1 MIKTYDVKS
10 AQETIL
16 KRNYNHLLEYPENLI
31 KSTEKLFGI
40 GVSPDKAVDIILRSV
55 RENGDRAIAEW
66 TKLLDGINITDI
78 RISAELIEN
87 AYRSLSPSL
96 LDVFKLSASRI
107 KLFHE
112 QQPLPNWET
121 TTLGGIL
128 GQRTTPIERV
138 GVYVPGGT
146 APLPSSL
153 LMSVIPAQV
162 AGVNQIIICT
172 PPNPDKS
179 ILAAA
184 AICNIKDVFLAG
196 GAQAVAAMAY
206 GTKTIPKVDKIV
218 GAGNL
223 YVTLAKQKVYGTV
236 GIEGLA
242 GPTET
247 MVIADKT
254 ANPAWVASDL
264 LAQAEHDYL
273 ASAILLTP
281 DADIARTVAAEID
294 NQLAKLSRSEMIE
307 TSLQN
312 RGGIVLTPDLR
323 SAAMLADDYG
333 PEHLCLSVEKP
344 EEVAGW
350 INNAGGI
357 FFGENSYEVLGD
369 YMAGPSHIMPTGG
382 TARFSSPLNVLDF
395 VKISSVIS
403 LDPETSLEL
412 SPPAAKFAQTES
424 LTGHAAAA
432 NYRIKQ

>member
-1 MIKTYDVKS
+1 
-10 AQETIL
+10 
-16 KRNYNHLLEYPENLI
+16 
-31 KSTEKLFGI
+31 
-40 GVSPDKAVDIILRSV
+40 
-55 RENGDRAIAEW
+55 
-66 TKLLDGINITDI
+66 
-78 RISAELIEN
+78 
-87 AYRSLSPSL
+87 
-96 LDVFKLSASRI
+96 
-107 KLFHE
+107 
-112 QQPLPNWET
+112 
-121 TTLGGIL
+121 
-128 GQRTTPIERV
+128 
-138 GVYVPGGT
+138 
-146 APLPSSL
+146 
-153 LMSVIPAQV
+153 
-162 AGVNQIIICT
+162 
-172 PPNPDKS
+172 
-179 ILAAA
+179 
-184 AICNIKDVFLAG
+184 
-196 GAQAVAAMAY
+196 MAY

-223 YVTLAKQKVYGTV
+223 FVTLAKQKVYGTV

-254 ANPAWVASDL
+254 ANPVWVASDL

-294 NQLAKLSRSEMIE
+294 NQLAKLSRAEIIQ

-323 SAAMLADDYG
+323 SAAVLADNYG

-357 FFGENSYEVLGD
+357 FFSEHSYEVLGD

-395 VKISSVIS
+395 VKISSIMS
-403 LDPETSLEL
+403 LDPNTSQSSVRLL
-412 SPPAAKFAQTES
+412 QNLHKQNRSSA
-424 LTGHAAAA
+424 HAAAA
-432 NYRIKQ
+432 NYRRQQ

>member
-55 RENGDRAIAEW
+55 RENGDRAISEW

-96 LDVFKLSASRI
+96 LDVLKLSANRI

-112 QQPLPNWET
+112 HQPLPNWET
-121 TTLGGIL
+121 TALGGIL

-138 GVYVPGGT
+138 GIYVPGGT

-153 LMSVIPAQV
+153 FMSVIPAQV
-162 AGVNQIIICT
+162 AGVKQIIICT

-179 ILAAA
+179 ILTAA
-184 AICNIKDVFLAG
+184 AICNIKDLFLVG

-247 MVIADKT
+247 MVIADNT

-294 NQLAKLSRSEMIE
+294 KQLAKLSRSEIIE
-307 TSLQN
+307 TSLLS

-323 SAAMLADDYG
+323 SAAMIADDYG

-357 FFGENSYEVLGD
+357 FFGEHSYEVLGD

-395 VKISSVIS
+395 VKISSIIS
-403 LDPETSLEL
+403 LDPETSLKL
-412 SPPAAKFAQTES
+412 SPSAAKFAQTES

-432 NYRIKQ
+432 KYRIKQ